1 MFHDLR
7 DWMLALQGMGVTEV
21 DYSIS
26 RTSKRIGIGRVLNG
40 KRLLQLLQAKVGQA

>member
-1 MFHDLR
+1 
-7 DWMLALQGMGVTEV
+7 MGVIEV

-40 KRLLQLLQAKVGQA
+40 KRLLQLIEAGGKAA